1 MCIRDRQKTNTSNKK
16 DKSIIYWNMNY
27 KGKFRRTLWMIP
39 FVIILCILLPL
50 CLGSS
55 WIIYDIIMVVILI
68 WQLWYTYNK
77 MKFEE
82 KNLNE
87 IDENNNKKY
96 TIAMKN
102 VHMYDYLLAIKDETH
117 IYKAII
123 EAVPDENDSMMIWLD
138 DFNFPQAEIEDIKKE
153 IELYFKARNI
163 TCIFKAG
170 KRA

>member
-1 MCIRDRQKTNTSNKK
+1 
-16 DKSIIYWNMNY
+16 MNY

-96 TIAMKN
+96 I
-102 VHMYDYLLAIKDETH
+102 
-117 IYKAII
+117 
-123 EAVPDENDSMMIWLD
+123 
-138 DFNFPQAEIEDIKKE
+138 
-153 IELYFKARNI
+153 
-163 TCIFKAG
+163 
-170 KRA
+170 